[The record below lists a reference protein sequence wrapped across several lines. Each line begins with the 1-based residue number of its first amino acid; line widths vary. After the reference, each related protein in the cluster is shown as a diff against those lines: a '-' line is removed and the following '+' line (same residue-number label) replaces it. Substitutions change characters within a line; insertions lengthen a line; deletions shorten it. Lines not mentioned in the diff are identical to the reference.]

1 MKNTTDARRL
11 LANSG
16 GVITEIN
23 IGGLRYSEGKR
34 KLTDL
39 VAVDEQDIEN
49 LKAIQSS
56 GVEVEFRML
65 PRDKRKVLEEFD
77 L

>member
-1 MKNTTDARRL
+1 MI
-11 LANSG
+11 ANAG
-16 GVITEIN
+16 NVIKEIN
-23 IGGLRYSEGKR
+23 IGGLRFSEGKR

-39 VAVDEQDIEN
+39 VAVDEEDIEN
-49 LKAIQSS
+49 LKAIHSS

-65 PRDKRKVLEEFD
+65 PRDKRKTLEDFD

>member
-1 MKNTTDARRL
+1 M
-11 LANSG
+11 
-16 GVITEIN
+16 
-23 IGGLRYSEGKR
+23 
-34 KLTDL
+34 TDL

-49 LKAIQSS
+49 LKAIQAS